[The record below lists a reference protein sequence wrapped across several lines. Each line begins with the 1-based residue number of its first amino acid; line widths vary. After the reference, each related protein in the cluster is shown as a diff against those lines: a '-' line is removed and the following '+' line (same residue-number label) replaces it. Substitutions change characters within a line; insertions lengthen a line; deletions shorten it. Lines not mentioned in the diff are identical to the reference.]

1 MNGVFVFS
9 TRDNRCFVFHIYI
22 YINFVDNLKQKT
34 GEIHTMNILN
44 SHIESFYNRPNLYNE
59 IINRLKEMDVDLSN
73 IRRKDIAGVDEFHV
87 RGAQVSRELAEIANI
102 KNAKVLDIGCGIG
115 GPCRMLA
122 DEFGCNTIG
131 IDLSGEYVATA
142 NLLSKLVGLEHV
154 SKFVQGDALKLPFPD
169 STFDGVW
176 TQHVQMNVRDKL
188 KFYSEVERV
197 LNDKGVFI
205 YYEVFKKDNL
215 DVRYPMPWADDGKIS
230 FLEPSSNMNSIFE
243 NLGLIKEKSM
253 DQTESGIKIL
263 EKSLNRTP
271 KDKLPRLGLN
281 VLMGDST
288 KGKMTNLLNGLKEGK
303 IHLESGIYKRRKC

>member
-1 MNGVFVFS
+1 
-9 TRDNRCFVFHIYI
+9 
-22 YINFVDNLKQKT
+22 
-34 GEIHTMNILN
+34 MNIL
-44 SHIESFYNRPNLYNE
+44 SSQIESFYHRPNLYTD
-59 IINRLKEMDVDLSN
+59 IINRLKEMDVDLN
-73 IRRKDIAGVDEFHV
+73 NVFRKDIAGVDEFHV

-122 DEFGCNTIG
+122 DEFGCDTVG
-131 IDLSGEYVATA
+131 IDLSEEYVATA
-142 NLLSKLVGLEHV
+142 NLLSKLVGLERTA
-154 SKFVQGDALKLPFPD
+154 KFVQGDATSLPFPD
-169 STFDGVW
+169 STFDVVW
-176 TQHVQMNVRDKL
+176 TQHVQMNIRDKL
-188 KFYSEVERV
+188 QFYCEIKRV

-205 YYEVFKKDNL
+205 YYEVFEKTDHK
-215 DVRYPMPWADDGKIS
+215 VCYPMPWADESKIS
-230 FLEPSSNMNSIFE
+230 FLEPSSKMNSILE
-243 NLGLIKEKSM
+243 NLGLIKEQSK

-288 KGKMTNLLNGLKEGK
+288 RGKMTNLLNGLKEGK